1 MWYTFTLPPLGAR
14 CLGILQVGGGVL
26 FPAVFPR
33 ETGQTAFLWFTAG
46 EGEDCRLAFENGRF
60 TVSRHPI
67 PVTFCTKA
75 YDMGEADTYKQV
87 LQVAAGVTAVGA
99 VTPTYV
105 TERGQW
111 AGRPVYPTDDG
122 LLRLSPVLS
131 RCRRFALKLT
141 GDNLCVDGIAVQL
154 RGGMR

>member
-1 MWYTFTLPPLGAR
+1 
-14 CLGILQVGGGVL
+14 LQVGNGILV
-26 FPAVFPR
+26 PAVFYS
-33 ETGQTAFLWFTAG
+33 ETQRAFFWFLPKG
-46 EGEDCRLAFENGRF
+46 EEDCRLTFENGRF
-60 TVSRHPI
+60 TVSRRPI
-67 PVTFCTKA
+67 PVTLCTKA

-105 TERGQW
+105 TERGQE
-111 AGRPVYPTDDG
+111 AGRPVSPTDDG